1 MNENQSAL
9 DKVKISTVDEFKK
22 NFVFAEVSKNDFST
36 EVLEE
41 LEIAQNNLNANLE
54 NVDLFNAFVDSA
66 EAAKKKLKD
75 KYGDQW
81 TDPANGK
88 VEKVNADDDN

>member
-1 MNENQSAL
+1 MNEAPSSFEKI
-9 DKVKISTVDEFKK
+9 KVSSVDEFKK
-22 NFVFAEVSKNDFST
+22 NFVFAEVAKNDFSS

-54 NVDLFNAFVDSA
+54 NVDLYNNFVEVA
-66 EAAKKKLKD
+66 EKAKKKLKD

-81 TDPANGK
+81 TDPANGSATK
-88 VEKVNADDDN
+88 INANDDE